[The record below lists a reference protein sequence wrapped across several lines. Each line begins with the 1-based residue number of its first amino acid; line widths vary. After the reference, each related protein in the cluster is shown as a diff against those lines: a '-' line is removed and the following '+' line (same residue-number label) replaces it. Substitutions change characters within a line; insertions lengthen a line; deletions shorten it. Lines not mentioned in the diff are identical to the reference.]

1 MLIRTERREVDDVRW
16 VVFLKERFGRLG
28 VPMDGE
34 REHVMSDSDVRAE
47 IGRMGS
53 PQVTLTRLCENP
65 GLAVTTSVARIGGF
79 GLEDGPDSVADEPV
93 ATSNENDVWHRR
105 C

>member
-1 MLIRTERREVDDVRW
+1 MTCVGLYFSKSALVASASLWTAANAKH
-16 VVFLKERFGRLG
+16 F
-28 VPMDGE
+28 
-34 REHVMSDSDVRAE
+34 MSDSDVRAE

-79 GLEDGPDSVADEPV
+79 GLEDGPDGVADEPV